1 MFSKIVAVSATAKQN
16 LATVCK
22 VPVVRQGVE
31 VMRELVNRIIIKR
44 NMLRFRIQNSM
55 VYRDFVVS

>member
-1 MFSKIVAVSATAKQN
+1 
-16 LATVCK
+16 
-22 VPVVRQGVE
+22 
-31 VMRELVNRIIIKR
+31 MRELVNRIIIKR